1 MDPEFIVHKLN
12 MDQLY
17 PSKKQKPRR
26 SAKKHVETIKQKV
39 KRLKEV
45 EAIKEIFFPE
55 WLSNTVVVKKK
66 KKRMANGGFVLTLL
80 T

>member
-1 MDPEFIVHKLN
+1 MPGVDPEFIVHKLN

-26 SAKKHVETIKQKV
+26 PAKEHVKT
-39 KRLKEV
+39 
-45 EAIKEIFFPE
+45 IKEIFFPE
-55 WLSNTVVVKKK
+55 WLSNTVVEKKK